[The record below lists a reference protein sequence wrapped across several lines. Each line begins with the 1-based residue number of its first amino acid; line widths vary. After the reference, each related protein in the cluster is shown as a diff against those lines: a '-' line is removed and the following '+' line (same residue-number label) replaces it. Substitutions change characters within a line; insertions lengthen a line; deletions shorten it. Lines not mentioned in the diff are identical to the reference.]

1 MLLTTL
7 CYIEQDGNY
16 LMLYRNKKENDINE
30 GKWIGVGGRFEE
42 GETPEECMMR
52 EVKEE
57 TGLTVESFIYRG
69 LVTFIQ
75 EDGIIEYMH
84 LYTINGFSGDLIE
97 CNEGTLKWIK
107 KEEVFGLKLWEGDKI
122 FLKLLLEEKDYFS
135 LKLRYQG
142 EILIEAKEMIRGID
156 YLLPS

>member
-7 CYIEQDGNY
+7 CYIEQDGRY

-42 GETPEECMMR
+42 GETPEECMIR

-57 TGLTVESFIYRG
+57 TGLTVEGFSYRG

-75 EDGIIEYMH
+75 EGGIIEYMH
-84 LYTINGFSGDLIE
+84 LYTVDKFSGEIIE
-97 CNEGTLKWIK
+97 CDEGTLKWID
-107 KEEVFGLKLWEGDKI
+107 KEEVFQLNLWEGDKI
-122 FLKLLLEEKDYFS
+122 FLKLLLEDKGYFS
-135 LKLRYQG
+135 LKLRYRG
-142 EILIEAKEMIRGID
+142 ENLIEAREYILGVSWEK
-156 YLLPS
+156 